1 MSPGRVAA
9 AERLHGHF
17 HERPRQARGCQ
28 EREKGRALTL
38 AIDIGGTHLKASVLD
53 RSGTEVAKRV
63 EVATPHPAPPQVVL
77 SLLEEL
83 AQSLPKY
90 DRVSAG
96 FPGVVKHG
104 EVMTAPNLGT
114 ADWHGFPLAAE
125 LTRRFRTPAR
135 VLNDAEVQ
143 GLGVIKGRGLE
154 CVLTLGTGLG
164 SAIYRDGE
172 LMPHLELGQH
182 PIRKNKTYDQF
193 VGSAALRKHGA
204 AKWNRRVRRMIEAVR
219 TLLDFDHLYL
229 GGGDAARIDFE
240 LPPDVTTVSN
250 EAGITGGVRLW
261 EPALDRVLLD
271 GTRDIPSG
279 RYGRNHA
286 LPTTK

>member
-1 MSPGRVAA
+1 M
-9 AERLHGHF
+9 
-17 HERPRQARGCQ
+17 
-28 EREKGRALTL
+28 KGRRKHATDEDPQTGAPFTL

-53 RSGTEVAKRV
+53 RSGAEIATRV
-63 EVATPHPAPPQVVL
+63 EVPTPHPAPPQAVL
-77 SLLEEL
+77 PLLEGL

-104 EVMTAPNLGT
+104 RVTTAPNLGT

-125 LTRRFRTPAR
+125 LARRFRKPAR

-143 GLGVIKGRGLE
+143 GLGVIKGKGLE

-182 PIRKNKTYDQF
+182 PIRKDKTYDQF

-204 AKWNRRVRRMIEAVR
+204 AKWNRRVQRMIKVVR

-240 LPPDVTTVSN
+240 LPPDVTTASN
-250 EAGITGGVRLW
+250 EAGITGGVKLW
-261 EPALDRVLLD
+261 EPALDRFFLD
-271 GTRDIPSG
+271 R
-279 RYGRNHA
+279 
-286 LPTTK
+286 